1 MRATTLTAIFVAA
14 AAAAFAL
21 LAAPKD
27 SDLFWQLASGQ
38 WTLDHGRLLDQDVWS
53 FTSAGTP
60 YSVGAWLGQVAL
72 AVAFRVGTWLGI
84 DVLRAALVA
93 TAALFVARTTLRV
106 QPHAGWAIVPILG
119 TILVSSTVWGDRPQ
133 LFTVALF
140 PLVLDLLFMARLDG
154 RPRWL
159 FALPVVFLLWANLHG
174 AFAIGL
180 VAIAIFA
187 LDALLERD
195 ERTRAPLAAA
205 LVASVVATQFNPSA
219 VGAIGRAV
227 AYGALLPG
235 WVVED
240 RALDVLSGAGVVFAA
255 LLLAAIAAAMACGPE
270 GVAARLGAPL
280 LWPFLIAPFAVL
292 GLAVQREAPYACMVL
307 APFVAAMVPE
317 ALRRPRAVAPLLRR
331 SVGVGIATAL
341 VIALAAE
348 AALAAPR
355 QPDLTA
361 YPADALVALDGIDG
375 HVLNEYDWGGFL
387 IWYAPTH
394 RTFIDGRGVALFP
407 PEILNDFESAVSLA
421 PNYRD
426 VLARWDIRAVLIRPD
441 RPLAGALKEDGWRKA
456 ASGDRWILLSRP

>member
-1 MRATTLTAIFVAA
+1 MRATTFTAILVAVT
-14 AAAAFAL
+14 AAAFAL
-21 LAAPKD
+21 LEAPKD

-53 FTSAGTP
+53 FTSAGAL

-72 AVAFRVGTWLGI
+72 AVAFRVGSWLGI

-93 TAALFVARTTLRV
+93 TAAFFVARTTQRV

-159 FALPVVFLLWANLHG
+159 FAVPVVFLLWANLHG

-195 ERTRAPLAAA
+195 ERTRGPLVVA

-235 WVVED
+235 WIVED
-240 RALDVLSGAGVVFAA
+240 RALDVLSGAGVVFAV
-255 LLLAAIAAAMACGPE
+255 LLLAAIAAAMACGRE
-270 GVAARLGAPL
+270 GVAARLGAPF
-280 LWPFLIAPFAVL
+280 LWPLLIAPFAVL

-317 ALRRPRAVAPLLRR
+317 ALRRPRSVAPLLRR
-331 SVGVGIATAL
+331 SVGVGMAAAL

-407 PEILNDFESAVSLA
+407 PEVLNDFESAVSLA

-441 RPLAGALKEDGWRKA
+441 RPLAGALSEDGWRNV